1 MEILQA
7 LALIM
12 VAVLGLLVV
21 KTREPLSQAIV
32 LCLFGTVFAVLF
44 VVYQAPTAALSQIA
58 VGSVALPF
66 IIVVAVARVR
76 RRSR

>member
-7 LALIM
+7 LSLIL
-12 VAVLGLLVV
+12 VAVLGFIVV

-44 VVYQAPTAALSQIA
+44 VVYQAPAVALSQIV
-58 VGSVALPF
+58 VGTIVLPF
-66 IIVVAVARVR
+66 IIVVTVARVR